1 MNAMNVHTGRQP
13 TPAESALVDTFADR
27 MGELP
32 GDGEVASARDN
43 AVEALKTQGLPS
55 RRVEAWHYT
64 DLRTL
69 LRAVPA
75 YDPADGSQALAPV
88 IAGSAVATVSNGV
101 ALASPKVDGVQFAK
115 VSDTLA
121 DGSAI
126 RHLAIRDGDDAIGQI
141 NAAYVT
147 DGWSLAFADGV
158 ELEAPLELQ
167 NAQLRGQGH
176 VRFPVQF
183 GKGTKATVI
192 ERQTGGTDEGFSTSI
207 SNLTI
212 ADDAEIVWI
221 ILREQGAE
229 ATQLAQLTAT
239 LGANSKLTL
248 YIVNAGGKLVR
259 QEVHV
264 LVKGEG
270 SDFQLRGVNLL
281 AGDSHTDIT
290 MTLGHLVENT
300 TSVQIVRNVVTDRA
314 RGVFQ
319 GQIKVNRIA
328 QKTDA
333 RMACNTLLLSDDGE
347 FDAKPELE
355 IFADDV
361 ACGHGATVTEID
373 GNHLFYL
380 RARGIPENEARGLL
394 IKAFVAEIIEELES
408 EPLVEALEAILDKWL
423 AAHV

>member
-1 MNAMNVHTGRQP
+1 MDVMNVHTGRQP
-13 TPAESALVDTFADR
+13 TAAESALVDAFVDR

-32 GDGEVASARDN
+32 GDAEVVSARDN
-43 AVEALKTQGLPS
+43 AIEALKTQGLPS

-69 LRAVPA
+69 LRGIPD
-75 YDPADGSQALAPV
+75 YDSSAGSAALPSV
-88 IAGSAVATVSNGV
+88 IAGSLVATVSNGT
-101 ALASPKVDGVQFAK
+101 ALNAPKIDSVTFTK
-115 VSDTLA
+115 FSELLA
-121 DGSAI
+121 NGSAI

-147 DGWSLAFADGV
+147 DGWSIIVDDGV
-158 ELEAPLELQ
+158 ELEAPLEIQ

-183 GKGTKATVI
+183 GKGVKATVI
-192 ERQTGGTDEGFSTSI
+192 ERQTGGDGEGFSTSV
-207 SNLTI
+207 SNLTV
-212 ADDAEIVWI
+212 ADDAEVNWI
-221 ILREQGAE
+221 ILREQGAN

-239 LGANSKLTL
+239 LGSNSKLTL
-248 YIVNAGGKLVR
+248 YVVNAGGKLVR

-281 AGDSHTDIT
+281 AGDTHTDVT

-300 TSVQIVRNVVTDRA
+300 TSVQVVRNVVTDRA

-380 RARGIPENEARGLL
+380 KARGIPENEARGLL

-408 EPLVEALEAILDKWL
+408 EALVEALEAILDKWL
-423 AAHV
+423 SAHI

>member
-1 MNAMNVHTGRQP
+1 MNVHTGRQP
-13 TPAESALVDTFADR
+13 TAAEAALVDTFAER

-32 GDGEVASARDN
+32 GDGEVISARDN
-43 AVEALKTQGLPS
+43 AVEALKQRGLPS

-69 LRAVPA
+69 LRAIPGF
-75 YDPADGSQALAPV
+75 DPAAGSNALNAV
-88 IAGSAVATVSNGV
+88 IPGSAVATVSNGV
-101 ALASPKVDGVQFAK
+101 ALTAPQVEGVSFAK
-115 VSDTLA
+115 VSEQLA
-121 DGSAI
+121 NGSLI
-126 RHLAIRDGDDAIGQI
+126 RDLAIRDGDDAIGQI

-147 DGWSLAFADGV
+147 DGWSLVFAEGT
-158 ELEAPLELQ
+158 ELAAPVELQ
-167 NAQLRGQGH
+167 NTQLRGQGH

-183 GKGTKATVI
+183 GKGVKATII
-192 ERQTGGTDEGFSTSI
+192 ERQSGGEGEGFSTSV
-207 SNLTI
+207 SNVAI
-212 ADDAEIVWI
+212 ADDADITWI
-221 ILREQGAE
+221 ILREHGPDA
-229 ATQLAQLTAT
+229 AQLAQFIAT
-239 LGANSKLTL
+239 LGTNAKLTL
-248 YIVNAGGKLVR
+248 YVVNAGGKLIR

-281 AGDSHTDIT
+281 AGDSHTDVT

-300 TSVQIVRNVVTDRA
+300 TSVQVVRNVVTDRA

-373 GNHLFYL
+373 ANHLFYL
-380 RARGIPENEARGLL
+380 KARGIPENEARGLL
-394 IKAFVAEIIEELES
+394 IKAFVAEIIEELED
-408 EPLVEALEAILDKWL
+408 EQLVEALEAILEKWL
-423 AAHV
+423 AAHI

>member
-1 MNAMNVHTGRQP
+1 MNVHTSRQP
-13 TPAESALVDTFADR
+13 TAAEAALVDAFVDR

-43 AVEALKTQGLPS
+43 AIEALKAQGLPS

-69 LRAVPA
+69 LRSIAA
-75 YDPADGSQALAPV
+75 HDEAAGTNALPPV
-88 IAGSAVATVSNGV
+88 IAGSVVAAVSNGV
-101 ALASPKVDGVQFAK
+101 SLIAPRVDGIEFQK
-115 VSDTLA
+115 YSEKLA
-121 DGSAI
+121 DGSVIAD
-126 RHLAIRDGDDAIGQI
+126 LAIRDGDDTIGQI

-147 DGWSLAFADGV
+147 DGWAVTVAEG
-158 ELEAPLELQ
+158 LEPDAPLELQ
-167 NAQLRGQGH
+167 NIQVRGQGH
-176 VRFPVQF
+176 VRFPVKF
-183 GKGTKATVI
+183 GKGAKATII
-192 ERQTGGTDEGFSTSI
+192 ERQAGGEGDGFSTSI
-207 SNLTI
+207 SNVTV
-212 ADDAEIVWI
+212 ADDCEITWI
-221 ILREQGAE
+221 ILREHGEQSTQFAQFI
-229 ATQLAQLTAT
+229 ATIGKNA
-239 LGANSKLTL
+239 KLNL

-264 LVKGEG
+264 LAKGEG
-270 SDFQLRGVNLL
+270 GDFQLRGVNLL
-281 AGDSHTDIT
+281 GGDSHTDVT

-300 TSVQIVRNVVTDRA
+300 TSVEIIRNVVTDRA

-319 GQIKVNRIA
+319 GQIKVNKIA

-380 RARGIPENEARGLL
+380 QARGIPESEARGLL
-394 IKAFVAEIIEELES
+394 IKAFVAEIVEELEN
-408 EPLVEALEAILDKWL
+408 EALVEALEGILDKWL
-423 AAHV
+423 TVHV

>member
-1 MNAMNVHTGRQP
+1 MNVHNARQP
-13 TPAESALVDTFADR
+13 TAAESALVDAFVDR

-32 GDGEVASARDN
+32 GDSEVTSARDN
-43 AVEALKTQGLPS
+43 AIEALKTQGLPS

-69 LRAVPA
+69 LREIPA
-75 YDPADGSQALAPV
+75 YDSAAGSKALVSV
-88 IAGSAVATVSNGV
+88 IAGSTVATVSNGV
-101 ALASPKVDGVQFAK
+101 ALNAPLLDGVQFTK
-115 VSDTLA
+115 VSETLA
-121 DGSAI
+121 NGSAI

-147 DGWSLAFADGV
+147 DGWNIVFADGT

-167 NAQLRGQGH
+167 NAQVSGQGH
-176 VRFPVQF
+176 VRFPVSF

-192 ERQTGGTDEGFSTSI
+192 ERQTGGTAEGFSTSI
-207 SNLTI
+207 THLTV
-212 ADDAEIVWI
+212 ADDAQINWI

-229 ATQLAQLTAT
+229 AIQLAQLTAT
-239 LGANSKLTL
+239 LGTNAKLTL

-281 AGDSHTDIT
+281 AGDTHTDVT

-300 TSVQIVRNVVTDRA
+300 TSVQIIRNVVTDRA

-373 GNHLFYL
+373 ANHLFYL
-380 RARGIPENEARGLL
+380 KARGIPENEARGLL

-423 AAHV
+423 DAHI

>member
-1 MNAMNVHTGRQP
+1 MNVHTGRQP
-13 TPAESALVDTFADR
+13 TAAESALVDAFVDR
-27 MGELP
+27 MGDLP
-32 GDGEVASARDN
+32 GDGEIAGARDN
-43 AVEALKTQGLPS
+43 AIEALKTQGLPS

-69 LRAVPA
+69 LRSVAA
-75 YDPADGSQALAPV
+75 YDETAGTNALPPV

-101 ALASPKVDGVQFAK
+101 ALVAPRVEGVEFTK
-115 VSDTLA
+115 FSEKLI
-121 DGSAI
+121 DGSVI
-126 RHLAIRDGDDAIGQI
+126 SQLAIRDGDDAIGQI

-147 DGWSLAFADGV
+147 DGWAVSFADDV

-176 VRFPVQF
+176 VRFPVKF
-183 GKGTKATVI
+183 GKGVKATII
-192 ERQTGGTDEGFSTSI
+192 ERQTGGDGEGFSTSV
-207 SNLTI
+207 SNVTV
-212 ADDAEIVWI
+212 ADDAEITWI
-221 ILREQGAE
+221 ILREQGVH
-229 ATQLAQLTAT
+229 ATQLAQFTAT
-239 LGANSKLTL
+239 LGANAKLTL
-248 YIVNAGGKLVR
+248 YVVNAGGKLVR

-281 AGDSHTDIT
+281 GGDSHTDVT

-300 TSVQIVRNVVTDRA
+300 TSVQIIRNVVTDQA

-319 GQIKVNRIA
+319 GQIKVNKIA

-394 IKAFVAEIIEELES
+394 IKAFVAEIVEELEN
-408 EPLVEALEAILDKWL
+408 EPLVEALEAILEKWL
-423 AAHV
+423 ATHV

>member
-1 MNAMNVHTGRQP
+1 MMNVHTGRQP
-13 TPAESALVDTFADR
+13 TAAESALVDSFVDR

-32 GDGEVASARDN
+32 GDGEIAGARDN
-43 AVEALKTQGLPS
+43 AIEALKTQGLPS
-55 RRVEAWHYT
+55 RRVESWHYT

-69 LRAVPA
+69 LRGVAAYDETAGTNAVP
-75 YDPADGSQALAPV
+75 PV
-88 IAGSAVATVSNGV
+88 IAGSAVAAVSNGKSIS
-101 ALASPKVDGVQFAK
+101 APRLDGVEFTK
-115 VSDTLA
+115 LSDKLVG
-121 DGSAI
+121 GSLIAQMAI
-126 RHLAIRDGDDAIGQI
+126 RGGDDAIGQI

-147 DGWSLAFADGV
+147 DGWAVTFAEGV
-158 ELEAPLELQ
+158 ELDAPLELQ
-167 NAQLRGQGH
+167 NVQARGQGH
-176 VRFPVQF
+176 VRFPVKF
-183 GKGTKATVI
+183 GKGVKATVI
-192 ERQTGGTDEGFSTSI
+192 ERQAGGEGEGFSTSL
-207 SNLTI
+207 SNVTV
-212 ADDAEIVWI
+212 ADDCEITWI
-221 ILREQGAE
+221 ILREHSDQ
-229 ATQLAQLTAT
+229 ATQLAQFIAT
-239 LGANSKLTL
+239 IGKNAKLNL
-248 YIVNAGGKLVR
+248 YVVNAGGKLVR

-264 LVKGEG
+264 LAKGEG

-281 AGDSHTDIT
+281 GGDSHTDVT

-300 TSVQIVRNVVTDRA
+300 TSLQIIRNVVTDRA

-319 GQIKVNRIA
+319 GQIKVNKVA

-394 IKAFVAEIIEELES
+394 IKAFVAEIIEELEN
-408 EPLVEALEAILDKWL
+408 EALVEALEAILDKWL
-423 AAHV
+423 AVHV

>member
-1 MNAMNVHTGRQP
+1 MNVHTGRQP
-13 TPAESALVDTFADR
+13 TTAEAALVDSFVDR

-32 GDGEVASARDN
+32 GDAEIVSARDN
-43 AVEALKTQGLPS
+43 AIEALKTQGLPS

-69 LRAVPA
+69 LRSVAA
-75 YDPADGSQALAPV
+75 YDGTAGTNALPAV
-88 IAGSAVATVSNGV
+88 IPGSAVATVSNGV
-101 ALASPKVDGVQFAK
+101 ALTSPRVAGVDFAK
-115 VSDTLA
+115 YSDRLA
-121 DGSAI
+121 DGSVI
-126 RHLAIRDGDDAIGQI
+126 RDLAIRGGDDAIGQI

-147 DGWSLAFADGV
+147 DGWAVSIADGA
-158 ELEAPLELQ
+158 ELQAPLELQ
-167 NAQLRGQGH
+167 NAQARGQGH
-176 VRFPVQF
+176 VRFAVKF
-183 GKGTKATVI
+183 GKGSKATVI
-192 ERQTGGTDEGFSTSI
+192 ERQTGGAGEGFSTSV
-207 SNLTI
+207 SNVTV

-221 ILREQGAE
+221 ILREQGVD
-229 ATQLAQLTAT
+229 ATQLAQFTAT
-239 LGANSKLTL
+239 IGTNAKLTL

-264 LVKGEG
+264 LSKGEG

-281 AGDSHTDIT
+281 GGDSHTDVT

-300 TSVQIVRNVVTDRA
+300 TSVQIIRNVVTDRA

-319 GQIKVNRIA
+319 GQIKVNKIA

-380 RARGIPENEARGLL
+380 QARGIPESEARGLL
-394 IKAFVAEIIEELES
+394 IKAFVAEIVEELES

>member
-1 MNAMNVHTGRQP
+1 MNVHTGRQP
-13 TPAESALVDTFADR
+13 TAAESALVDSFVDR

-32 GDGEVASARDN
+32 GDGEIASARDN
-43 AVEALKTQGLPS
+43 AIEALKTLGLPS
-55 RRVEAWHYT
+55 RHVEAWHYT

-69 LRAVPA
+69 LRNVAA
-75 YDPADGSQALAPV
+75 YDETAGTNALPPV

-101 ALASPKVDGVQFAK
+101 ALTAPRVEGVEFTK
-115 VSDTLA
+115 FSEKLSN
-121 DGSAI
+121 GSVI
-126 RHLAIRDGDDAIGQI
+126 SQLAIRDGDDAIGQI

-147 DGWSLAFADGV
+147 DGWAVTFADGL

-167 NAQLRGQGH
+167 NAQVRGQGH
-176 VRFPVQF
+176 VRFPVKF
-183 GKGTKATVI
+183 GKGVKATII
-192 ERQTGGTDEGFSTSI
+192 ERQTGGEGEGFSTSV
-207 SNLTI
+207 SNVTI
-212 ADDAEIVWI
+212 ADNAEITWI
-221 ILREQGAE
+221 ILREHGVE
-229 ATQLAQLTAT
+229 ATQLAQFIAT
-239 LGANSKLTL
+239 LGANARLTL
-248 YIVNAGGKLVR
+248 YVVNAGGKLVR

-264 LVKGEG
+264 LAKGEG

-281 AGDSHTDIT
+281 GGDSHTDVT

-300 TSVQIVRNVVTDRA
+300 TSLQIIRNVVTDRA

-319 GQIKVNRIA
+319 GQIKVNKIA

-347 FDAKPELE
+347 FNAKPELE

-394 IKAFVAEIIEELES
+394 IKAFVAEIVEELEN
-408 EPLVEALEAILDKWL
+408 EPLVEALEAILEKWL

>member
-1 MNAMNVHTGRQP
+1 MNVHTGRQP
-13 TPAESALVDTFADR
+13 TAAESALVDVFVDR
-27 MGELP
+27 MGNLP
-32 GDGEVASARDN
+32 GDGEIVSARDN
-43 AVEALKTQGLPS
+43 AIEALKTQGLPS
-55 RRVEAWHYT
+55 RRIEAWHYT

-69 LRAVPA
+69 LRSIPA
-75 YDPADGSQALAPV
+75 YDPA
-88 IAGSAVATVSNGV
+88 AGSTALPSVVAGASIATVSNGV
-101 ALASPKVDGVQFAK
+101 ALNAPNIQSVTFTKF
-115 VSDTLA
+115 SETLVNGA
-121 DGSAI
+121 AI
-126 RHLAIRDGDDAIGQI
+126 RHMAIRDGDDAIGQI

-147 DGWSLAFADGV
+147 DGWNIDIADGT
-158 ELEAPLELQ
+158 ELEAPLEIQ
-167 NAQLRGQGH
+167 NSQIRGQGH

-183 GKGTKATVI
+183 GKDVKATVI
-192 ERQTGGTDEGFSTSI
+192 ERQTGGATEGFSTTV

-212 ADDAEIVWI
+212 ADGAEINWI
-221 ILREQGAE
+221 ILREQGDD
-229 ATQLAQLTAT
+229 ATQLAQFTAT
-239 LGANSKLTL
+239 LGTNSKLTL

-281 AGDSHTDIT
+281 AGDTHTDIT

-319 GQIKVNRIA
+319 GQIKVNKIA

-380 RARGIPENEARGLL
+380 KARGIPENTARGLL

-423 AAHV
+423 STHI

>member
-1 MNAMNVHTGRQP
+1 MNVHTGRQP
-13 TPAESALVDTFADR
+13 TAAEAALVDSFVDR

-32 GDGEVASARDN
+32 GDAEIVGARDN
-43 AVEALKTQGLPS
+43 AIEALKTQGLPS

-69 LRAVPA
+69 LRSIPA
-75 YDPADGSQALAPV
+75 HDSAAGTNALSPV
-88 IAGSAVATVSNGV
+88 ITGSAIATVSNGV
-101 ALASPKVDGVQFAK
+101 ALNAPRVEGVEFTKVGDK
-115 VSDTLA
+115 LA
-121 DGSAI
+121 DGSMI

-147 DGWSLAFADGV
+147 DGWSISFADGI
-158 ELEAPLELQ
+158 ELETPVELQ
-167 NAQLRGQGH
+167 NVQARGQGH
-176 VRFPVQF
+176 VRFPVTF
-183 GKGTKATVI
+183 GKSSKVTVI
-192 ERQTGGTDEGFSTSI
+192 ERQTGGEGEGFSTSI
-207 SNLTI
+207 SNITV
-212 ADDAEIVWI
+212 ADDAKIIWI
-221 ILREQGAE
+221 ILREHSAE
-229 ATQLAQLTAT
+229 ATQLAQFTAT
-239 LGANSKLTL
+239 IGTNAKLTV
-248 YIVNAGGKLVR
+248 YVVNAGGKLVR

-264 LVKGEG
+264 LSKGEG

-281 AGDSHTDIT
+281 GGDSHTDVT

-300 TSVQIVRNVVTDRA
+300 TSVQIIRNVVTDRA

-373 GNHLFYL
+373 ANHLFYL
-380 RARGIPENEARGLL
+380 QARGIPESDGRGLL

>member
-1 MNAMNVHTGRQP
+1 MNVHTGRQP
-13 TPAESALVDTFADR
+13 TPAESMLVDGFVDR

-32 GDGEVASARDN
+32 GDGEIASARDN
-43 AVEALKTQGLPS
+43 AIEALKTQGLPS

-69 LRAVPA
+69 LRGIPA
-75 YDPADGSQALAPV
+75 FDETGGTNALPAIIP
-88 IAGSAVATVSNGV
+88 GSAIATVSNGV
-101 ALASPKVDGVQFAK
+101 ALTSPHLEGIEFTKLK
-115 VSDTLA
+115 EKLA

-126 RHLAIRDGDDAIGQI
+126 RQLAIRGGDDAIGQI
-141 NAAYVT
+141 NAAYVS
-147 DGWSLAFADGV
+147 DGWAVSFADGV
-158 ELEAPLELQ
+158 ELETPVELQ

-176 VRFPVQF
+176 VRFPVKF
-183 GKGTKATVI
+183 GKGVKATII
-192 ERQTGGTDEGFSTSI
+192 ERQTGGEGEGFSTSV
-207 SNLTI
+207 SNVTI
-212 ADDAEIVWI
+212 TDDARITWI
-221 ILREQGAE
+221 ILREQGVQ
-229 ATQLAQLTAT
+229 ATQLAQFTAT
-239 LGANSKLTL
+239 LGTNARLTL

-264 LVKGEG
+264 LAKGEG

-281 AGDSHTDIT
+281 GGESHTDVT

-300 TSVQIVRNVVTDRA
+300 TSVQVIRNVVTDRA

-333 RMACNTLLLSDDGE
+333 RMACNTLLLSDEGE

-361 ACGHGATVTEID
+361 ACGHGATVAEID
-373 GNHLFYL
+373 DNHLFYL

-394 IKAFVAEIIEELES
+394 IKAFVAEIVEELEN

>member
-1 MNAMNVHTGRQP
+1 MNVHTGRQP
-13 TPAESALVDTFADR
+13 TAAESTLVDAFVDR

-32 GDGEVASARDN
+32 GDGEVVSARDN
-43 AVEALKTQGLPS
+43 AIEALKTQGLPS

-69 LRAVPA
+69 LRSIPA
-75 YDPADGSQALAPV
+75 YDSAAGSSALPSV
-88 IAGSAVATVSNGV
+88 IAGSSVATVSNGI
-101 ALASPKVDGVQFAK
+101 ALNAPKIEAVTFTK
-115 VSDTLA
+115 FSETLA
-121 DGSAI
+121 NGEAI

-147 DGWSLAFADGV
+147 DGWNIVVADGV
-158 ELEAPLELQ
+158 ELDSPLEIQ
-167 NAQLRGQGH
+167 NAQTRGQGH

-183 GKGTKATVI
+183 GKGVKATVI
-192 ERQTGGTDEGFSTSI
+192 ERQTGGEGEGFSTSV

-212 ADDAEIVWI
+212 ADDAEINWI
-221 ILREQGAE
+221 ILREQGAD
-229 ATQLAQLTAT
+229 ATQLAQFTAT
-239 LGANSKLTL
+239 LGTNSKLTL
-248 YIVNAGGKLVR
+248 YVVNAGGKLVR

-281 AGDSHTDIT
+281 AGDTHTDVT

-380 RARGIPENEARGLL
+380 KARGIPENEARGLL

-423 AAHV
+423 ATHI